1 MRYQFR
7 QARTINMSGGGGP
20 NMSCPYT
27 LITGA
32 SSGMGEAAAKLL
44 SVSRNLILHGRDEAR
59 LAAVG
64 EVCARSGANVVLFP
78 FDLEKADSVGIA
90 LAELLRARNVRVES
104 FVHFAG
110 MTEVLPIS
118 KTKYS
123 VGLRVMNVNYFSATE
138 MLSVLLKKKI
148 NETVLRNII
157 LISSIIVPGG
167 KRYQP
172 HYCASKGAVT
182 ALGMALACELAP
194 QVRVNVVAPGSFRTR
209 IVQTTFAD
217 TSPDAPWEPST
228 LLPPG
233 SVEDVARIVRFLL
246 SEDASYLTGQ
256 IINVDGGERFP
267 RF

>member
-1 MRYQFR
+1 MHD
-7 QARTINMSGGGGP
+7 TL
-20 NMSCPYT
+20 YT

-32 SSGMGEAAAKLL
+32 SSGMGEATAKLL
-44 SVSRNLILHGRDEAR
+44 AGSCNLILHGRDEAR

-64 EVCARSGANVVLFP
+64 EACTRAGADVVVFP
-78 FDLEKADSVGIA
+78 FDLENADTVGGA
-90 LAELLRARNVRVES
+90 LAELLRARSLHVES

-110 MTEVLPIS
+110 MTEVLPIA

-138 MLSVLLKKKI
+138 MISALLKKK
-148 NETVLRNII
+148 NNAGALRNII
-157 LISSIIVPGG
+157 LTSSIIVPGG

-194 QVRVNVVAPGSFRTR
+194 RIRVNVIAPGSFRTR

-217 TSPDAPWEPST
+217 TSPDAPWEPPT

-233 SVEDVARIVRFLL
+233 SVEEVARVVRFLL
-246 SEDASYLTGQ
+246 SDDASYLTGQ
-256 IINVDGGERFP
+256 ILNVDGGEHFP
-267 RF
+267 HF

>member
-1 MRYQFR
+1 
-7 QARTINMSGGGGP
+7 MSR
-20 NMSCPYT
+20 PYT

-32 SSGMGEAAAKLL
+32 SSGMGEATAKLL
-44 SVSRNLILHGRDEAR
+44 SSSYNLILHGRDEAR

-64 EVCARSGANVVLFP
+64 DVCTRAGTDVVLFP
-78 FDLEKADSVGIA
+78 FDLEKADSVGEA
-90 LAELLRARNVRVES
+90 LGELLRTRNLRVES

-110 MTEVLPIS
+110 MTEVLPIAR
-118 KTKYS
+118 TKYS

-138 MLSVLLKKKI
+138 MISVLLKKKN
-148 NETVLRNII
+148 NEAALRNII
-157 LISSIIVPGG
+157 LTSSIIVPGG

-194 QVRVNVVAPGSFRTR
+194 RIRVNIIAPGSFQTR
-209 IVQTTFAD
+209 IVQTIFAD

-233 SVEDVARIVRFLL
+233 SVEDVARVARFLL

>member
-1 MRYQFR
+1 MTQ
-7 QARTINMSGGGGP
+7 S
-20 NMSCPYT
+20 YT

-32 SSGMGEAAAKLL
+32 SSGMGEATAKLL
-44 SVSRNLILHGRDEAR
+44 SASHNLILHGRDELR

-64 EVCARSGANVVLFP
+64 DACARAGADVILFP
-78 FDLEKADSVGIA
+78 FDLEKADSVGAA
-90 LAELLRARNVRVES
+90 LAELLRTRNLRVES

-110 MTEVLPIS
+110 MTEVLPVA

-138 MLSVLLKKKI
+138 ITSALLKKKN
-148 NETVLRNII
+148 NEAALRNII
-157 LISSIIVPGG
+157 LTSSIIVPGG

-194 QVRVNVVAPGSFRTR
+194 RIRVNVIAPGSFRTR

-217 TSPDAPWEPST
+217 TSRDAPWEPPT

-233 SVEDVARIVRFLL
+233 SVEDVARVVRFLL

-256 IINVDGGERFP
+256 IINVDGGEHFP

>member
-1 MRYQFR
+1 MHD
-7 QARTINMSGGGGP
+7 TL
-20 NMSCPYT
+20 YT

-32 SSGMGEAAAKLL
+32 SSGMGEATAKLL
-44 SVSRNLILHGRDEAR
+44 AGSRNLILHGRDEAR

-64 EVCARSGANVVLFP
+64 EACARAGADVVVFP
-78 FDLEKADSVGIA
+78 FDLENADTVGGA
-90 LAELLRARNVRVES
+90 LAELLRARNLHVES

-110 MTEVLPIS
+110 MTEVLPIA

-138 MLSVLLKKKI
+138 MISTLLKKKN
-148 NETVLRNII
+148 NEGALRNII
-157 LISSIIVPGG
+157 LTSSIIVPGG

-194 QVRVNVVAPGSFRTR
+194 RIRVNVIAPGSFRTR

-217 TSPDAPWEPST
+217 TSPDAPWEPPT

-233 SVEDVARIVRFLL
+233 SVEEVARVVRFLL
-246 SEDASYLTGQ
+246 SDDASYLTGQ
-256 IINVDGGERFP
+256 ILNVDGGEHFP
-267 RF
+267 HF

>member
-1 MRYQFR
+1 
-7 QARTINMSGGGGP
+7 MSLAG
-20 NMSCPYT
+20 PYT

-32 SSGMGEAAAKLL
+32 SSGMGEATAKLL
-44 SVSRNLILHGRDEAR
+44 SESRNLILHGRDEAR

-64 EVCARSGANVVLFP
+64 EACVRNGADVALFP
-78 FDLEKADSVGIA
+78 FDLEQADTVGSALTAFLKKKELSVEA
-90 LAELLRARNVRVES
+90 

-138 MLSVLLKKKI
+138 IISALLKRKV
-148 NETVLRNII
+148 NGDALRNII
-157 LISSIIVPGG
+157 LTSSIVAPGG
-167 KRYQP
+167 MRYQP
-172 HYCASKGAVT
+172 HYCSSKGAINS
-182 ALGMALACELAP
+182 LGMALTRELAP
-194 QVRVNVVAPGSFRTR
+194 RIRVNVIAPGAFKTR
-209 IVQTTFAD
+209 IMQTTFAD
-217 TSPDAPWEPST
+217 TSPDAPWNPAT

-233 SVEDVARIVRFLL
+233 TVDDVARIVRFLL

-256 IINVDGGERFP
+256 ILNVDGGEHFP

>member
-1 MRYQFR
+1 MHTT
-7 QARTINMSGGGGP
+7 A
-20 NMSCPYT
+20 YT

-32 SSGMGEAAAKLL
+32 SSGMGEATARLL
-44 SVSRNLILHGRDEAR
+44 SATRNLILHGRDEGR

-64 EVCARSGANVVLFP
+64 RACADNGADVVLFP
-78 FDLEKADSVGIA
+78 FDLEKADAVRAA
-90 LAELLRARNVRVES
+90 LTGLLGARKLPVEA

-110 MTEVLPIS
+110 MTEVLPMD

-138 MLSVLLKKKI
+138 IISALLKKKV
-148 NETVLRNII
+148 NGQALRHII
-157 LISSIIVPGG
+157 LTSSIIAQGG

-172 HYCASKGAVT
+172 HYCASKGAVS

-194 QVRVNVVAPGSFRTR
+194 AVRVNVIAPGSFRTR
-209 IVQTTFAD
+209 IVQTTFASL
-217 TSPDAPWEPST
+217 SPDAPWNPAT

-233 SVEDVARIVRFLL
+233 EVEDVARIVRFLL
-246 SEDASYLTGQ
+246 SDDASYLTGQ
-256 IINVDGGERFP
+256 ILTVDGGEHFP

>member
-1 MRYQFR
+1 MRS
-7 QARTINMSGGGGP
+7 TS
-20 NMSCPYT
+20 YT

-32 SSGMGEAAAKLL
+32 SSGMGEATAKLL
-44 SVSRNLILHGRDEAR
+44 SPTHNLVLHGRDEAR

-64 EVCARSGANVVLFP
+64 EACARAGADVIVFP
-78 FDLEKADSVGIA
+78 FDLEKADSVGVA
-90 LAELLRARNVRVES
+90 LAELLRGRSVRVES

-110 MTEVLPIS
+110 MTEVLPIT

-138 MLSVLLKKKI
+138 IISALLKKKN
-148 NETVLRNII
+148 NEAALRNII
-157 LISSIIVPGG
+157 LTSSIIVPGG

-194 QVRVNVVAPGSFRTR
+194 RIRVNVIAPGSFRTR

-217 TSPDAPWEPST
+217 ASPDAPWAPPT

-233 SVEDVARIVRFLL
+233 SVEDVARVVRFLL

-256 IINVDGGERFP
+256 ILNVDGGERFP

>member
-1 MRYQFR
+1 MHT
-7 QARTINMSGGGGP
+7 AG
-20 NMSCPYT
+20 YT

-32 SSGMGEAAAKLL
+32 SSGMGEATAKLL
-44 SVSRNLILHGRDEAR
+44 SSSCNLILHGRDEVR

-64 EVCARSGANVVLFP
+64 EFCSNNGADVVLFP
-78 FDLEKADSVGIA
+78 FDLEKADAVGVA
-90 LAELLRARNVRVES
+90 LTDLLRTQKLPVEA

-110 MTEVLPIS
+110 MTEVLPIA

-123 VGLRVMNVNYFSATE
+123 VGLRVMNVNYFSAVE
-138 MLSVLLKKKI
+138 IVSALLKKKV
-148 NETVLRNII
+148 NGTCLRNVI
-157 LISSIIVPGG
+157 LTSSIIVPGG

-182 ALGMALACELAP
+182 SLAMAMACELAP
-194 QVRVNVVAPGSFRTR
+194 QVRVNVIAPGSFRTR
-209 IVQTTFAD
+209 ITQTTFAD
-217 TSPDAPWEPST
+217 VSRDAPWNPPT

-233 SVEDVARIVRFLL
+233 SVEDVARVVRFLL

-256 IINVDGGERFP
+256 VLDVDGGEHFP

>member
-1 MRYQFR
+1 MTQ
-7 QARTINMSGGGGP
+7 S
-20 NMSCPYT
+20 YT

-32 SSGMGEAAAKLL
+32 SSGMGEATAKLL
-44 SVSRNLILHGRDEAR
+44 APSHNLILHGRDTAR

-64 EVCARSGANVVLFP
+64 DVCTASGKDVILFP
-78 FDLEKADSVGIA
+78 FDLEQAHEVGGA
-90 LAELLRARNVRVES
+90 LAELLRARNLRVES

-110 MTEVLPIS
+110 MTEVLPIA

-138 MLSVLLKKKI
+138 MISSLLKKKV
-148 NETVLRNII
+148 NNTALRNII
-157 LISSIIVPGG
+157 LTSSIIVPGG

-194 QVRVNVVAPGSFRTR
+194 RIRVNVIAPGSFQTR

-228 LLPPG
+228 LLPSG
-233 SVEDVARIVRFLL
+233 SVEDVARVVRFLL

-256 IINVDGGERFP
+256 IVNVDGGERFP